1 VNNRSLFGVLAI
13 AALAIAIG
21 VAIGIGAYNAG
32 VAQGIAQSSQAIAAQ
47 PPAGTP
53 VYFYPR
59 PWGYGFFPF
68 FPILFFFFFLFF
80 CLRGL
85 FWRGRWGGGW
95 GYRHGGIPPAFD
107 EWHRRAHEQPPP
119 ASTPPARST
128 NA

>member
-1 VNNRSLFGVLAI
+1 MNNRSLFRVLAI

-32 VAQGIAQSSQAIAAQ
+32 MAQGLAQSSQVVAAQ
-47 PPAGTP
+47 PPAGAP

-68 FPILFFFFFLFF
+68 FPVLFFFLLFF
-80 CLRGL
+80 GLRGL

-95 GYRHGGIPPAFD
+95 GYRHGGVPPAFD
-107 EWHRRAHEQPPP
+107 EWHRRAHEQQPSG
-119 ASTPPARST
+119 STPSAHGT
-128 NA
+128 KA